1 MFKISEYFYIFT
13 KITISMIMFV
23 LIIIMGFLLVK
34 SYTDVGN
41 SEDFENIIQSISQTA
56 NLNKQS
62 FLKVSDELTNN
73 KKSIEGIN
81 KKIDQ
86 FDKESQ
92 NLKYDQQIQKLIDV
106 NLNLQKQIKELQEYF
121 AKNQTI
127 GKKLDNNN
135 IDQVNILLET
145 IIFKF
150 QNKESI
156 SDEIKLLEKV
166 RPLNSNHIFEKLY
179 MFDESNFYG
188 FKNFHEEFNFSVKRF
203 IKNKFLE
210 KNQNNVFNF
219 ILKFVDVRP
228 SNLTTYEDEDLN
240 KLIIAKKYFRNEEIT
255 TTLNKIL
262 EIDKNQ
268 VFFKKWIQQARLY
281 IKFKSTINQLR

>member
-1 MFKISEYFYIFT
+1 
-13 KITISMIMFV
+13 MIMFV

-255 TTLNKIL
+255 KTLNKIL